1 MQQFE
6 LTIVEENYKIIWWV
20 LVVVSGGL
28 AAFLLE
34 RVFNLQDLTHTVML
48 TIMVLVLFSIAFR
61 SIYKISEQLY
71 RFHFSIRGND
81 ITIHIYKGDILYD
94 EQQLNLDD
102 IEILS
107 LKPREQP
114 YPGDALFDF
123 SSNYYLVFK
132 GPDDDEYKEVI
143 RSDDYSFTLRI
154 TDIGKIMR
162 LLISQNPRITVAEP
176 YRSFLHF

>member
-34 RVFNLQDLTHTVML
+34 RVFNLQDLTQTITL
-48 TIMVLVLFSIAFR
+48 TIIALVLFSIAFR

-94 EQQLNLDD
+94 EQLLHLDD

-107 LKPREQP
+107 LKPREKP

-123 SSNYYLVFK
+123 SSNYYLVYK
-132 GPDDDEYKEVI
+132 GPDDEEYKEVI
-143 RSDDYSFTLRI
+143 LSDDYSFTLRI
-154 TDIGKIMR
+154 TDIGKIIR
-162 LLISQNPRITVAEP
+162 LLINQNPRITVAEP